1 MILDFTEATFTSTK
15 NVTETIMDTIY
26 AKVGE
31 EHKAM
36 ELFEYANEQMIQLD
50 LVDSDTNLI
59 YTGKKNRS
67 KKKTAVN
74 ECKSDEGKETRSQDE
89 AMNEI

>member
-15 NVTETIMDTIY
+15 NVTETIMDTIF
-26 AKVGE
+26 AKVE
-31 EHKAM
+31 EEEKAM

-50 LVDSDTNLI
+50 LVDSKTQLM

-67 KKKTAVN
+67 KKKTAVK
-74 ECKSDEGKETRSQDE
+74 ECKADEGKETRGQDE
-89 AMNEI
+89 AMKES

>member
-36 ELFEYANEQMIQLD
+36 ELFEYANEQMI
-50 LVDSDTNLI
+50 
-59 YTGKKNRS
+59 
-67 KKKTAVN
+67 
-74 ECKSDEGKETRSQDE
+74 
-89 AMNEI
+89 